1 MPRCQFS
8 IEFSGPA
15 EILIQKAKEGISQ
28 AKGSF
33 DGDEVSGSFKVPT
46 PLGSIAGT
54 YEVEASAITI
64 TVQNKPMLLGCG
76 RIESE
81 LRKFM
86 S

>member
-1 MPRCQFS
+1 MARCQFS
-8 IEFSGPA
+8 IEFSGAA
-15 EILIQKAKEGISQ
+15 EELLQKAKDGITR

-33 DGDEVSGSFKVPT
+33 DGDASQGSFKVPT
-46 PLGSIAGT
+46 PLGDIKGNYT
-54 YEVEASAITI
+54 IDASVITI
-64 TVQNKPMLLGCG
+64 AVADKPMLLGCG